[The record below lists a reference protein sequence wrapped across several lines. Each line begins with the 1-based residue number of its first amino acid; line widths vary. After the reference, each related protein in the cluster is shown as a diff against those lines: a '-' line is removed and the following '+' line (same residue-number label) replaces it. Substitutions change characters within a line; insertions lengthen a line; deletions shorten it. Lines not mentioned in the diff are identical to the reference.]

1 MISSREG
8 NTMTRARTIR
18 SLEQLIAELDQ
29 GPGPDGY
36 GLAMRSLAIGAKDLQ
51 SFATWNAKHYTRNC
65 IAQREGYE
73 LLLICYEAG
82 QRTSIHDHDSLL
94 AHVVLL
100 SGTLLEERFT
110 TATGGGLLLVS
121 STEPALGTVSAF
133 DKAHSIHRYSNVGP
147 GRSMTLNLY
156 APPLLK
162 WRVYDERSGR
172 PVVKP
177 IGS

>member
-1 MISSREG
+1 
-8 NTMTRARTIR
+8 MTRARTIR

-29 GPGPDGY
+29 VPGPVGY
-36 GLAMRSLAIGAKDLQ
+36 GRAMRSLAIGAKDLQ
-51 SFATWNAKHYTRNC
+51 SFTTWNAKHYTRNC
-65 IAQREGYE
+65 IAQRDGYE

-82 QRTSIHDHDSLL
+82 QRTSIHDHDSEE
-94 AHVVLL
+94 AHVMLL

-110 TATGGGLLLVS
+110 TASGGGLLLVS

-133 DKAHSIHRYSNVGP
+133 DKAHSIHRYSNVGS

-177 IGS
+177 IGT